1 MTPLIGSMAPI
12 LAAAGSPVHRAG
24 REIIPE
30 MPEGLALLAA
40 SLTVSLVGALPAEAL
55 AAADRLPLLV
65 TYELAESTR
74 SVTPAGERSVSAS
87 GTVVTR
93 GGDARWDLTH
103 GTFPRSSATSVV
115 TGRDGLMLL
124 DREAKAAARATPSD
138 FADLFLGRPSDPG
151 SAAPAVRDV
160 SAVLRKDGAGR
171 PFQDRPT
178 SRFRL
183 EAAWT
188 VVLSS
193 PGRITRVKTEATGIV
208 ESVEITEAQSPLD
221 ALLRLLPARGA
232 AREALDAELAK
243 VTGLPVFVEISV
255 TSTSSTEAPG
265 ISSGTE
271 PPPKPLTAHSTV
283 TRRVRNL
290 AMRPGARGDE
300 ALVAVPEDFRAL
312 SLDRLLVGRA
322 TP

>member
-1 MTPLIGSMAPI
+1 
-12 LAAAGSPVHRAG
+12 
-24 REIIPE
+24 
-30 MPEGLALLAA
+30 
-40 SLTVSLVGALPAEAL
+40 
-55 AAADRLPLLV
+55 V
-65 TYELAESTR
+65 TYELVESTR
-74 SVTPAGERSVSAS
+74 SVTPAGERTVSVG
-87 GTVVTR
+87 GTVVAR
-93 GGDARWDLTH
+93 GGDARWELTH
-103 GTFPRSSATSVV
+103 GTFPRSSATSIV

-124 DREAKAAARATPSD
+124 DREQKAAARATPSD
-138 FADLFLGRPSDPG
+138 FADLFQGRPSDPG

-160 SAVLRKDGAGR
+160 SALLRKDGAGR

-208 ESVEITEAQSPLD
+208 EAIEIDEAQSPLD
-221 ALLRLLPARGA
+221 TLLRLLPARGA

-265 ISSGTE
+265 IPSGAE
-271 PPPKPLTAHSTV
+271 PPPRPLTAHSTV
-283 TRRVRNL
+283 TRRVRGL
-290 AMRPGARGDE
+290 ATRPGVRGDE
-300 ALVAVPEDFRAL
+300 ARVAVPEDFRARG
-312 SLDRLLVGRA
+312 LDSLLVGRA
-322 TP
+322 VP

>member
-1 MTPLIGSMAPI
+1 
-12 LAAAGSPVHRAG
+12 
-24 REIIPE
+24 
-30 MPEGLALLAA
+30 MPAGLALLAA
-40 SLTVSLVGALPAEAL
+40 AL
-55 AAADRLPLLV
+55 AAPPAEVRPNATLPPLV
-65 TYELAESTR
+65 TYELVESTR
-74 SVTPAGERSVSAS
+74 SVTPAGERTVSVG
-87 GTVVTR
+87 GTVVAR
-93 GGDARWDLTH
+93 GGDARWELAH

-115 TGRDGLMLL
+115 ADRDGLMLL
-124 DREAKAAARATPSD
+124 DGEAKAAARAAPSD

-151 SAAPAVRDV
+151 SAAPAVRGV
-160 SAVLRKDGAGR
+160 SAVLRKDGDGR

-208 ESVEITEAQSPLD
+208 ESVEIPEAQTPLD
-221 ALLRLLPARGA
+221 SLHRLLPTRGA

-265 ISSGTE
+265 IPSGVE

-283 TRRVRNL
+283 TRRVRSL
-290 AMRPGARGDE
+290 ATRPGVRGDE
-300 ALVAVPEDFRAL
+300 ARVAVPEGFRSL

-322 TP
+322 MP